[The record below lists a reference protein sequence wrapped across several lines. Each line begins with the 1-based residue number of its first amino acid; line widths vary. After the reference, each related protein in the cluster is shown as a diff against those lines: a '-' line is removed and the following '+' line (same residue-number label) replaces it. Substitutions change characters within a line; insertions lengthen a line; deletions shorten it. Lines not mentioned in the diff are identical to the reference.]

1 MESNEPYAPNS
12 TVSSNPSVVTDM
24 GPSVLTTDMAT
35 ATLVATPSVATS
47 PSPTTISATEST
59 AERPNLTMSE
69 STLNTTGQGVS
80 AAPHYLFNPPHQEL
94 PRFPRQSAAPESRPD
109 SASLCSR
116 EIENPPGDHVTRPLS
131 PERSGGGR
139 RHPFLEHAIRAHAT
153 RSAAEKPLLGSDA
166 NSGPNLARTLAQDR
180 GATLSASILQQLSHR
195 AVRPLAVGRGTS
207 GPSTL
212 HIPKGDS
219 SVSLDSVTTPRR
231 GASPPAAPRDSKRI
245 KRAPLPTES
254 SACDVNHSTESDYL
268 CPICLQFIHEAFM
281 TWCGH
286 SFCYQC
292 IATHLEHA
300 HNCPTCR
307 TSLKR
312 DQIFPNFQLSR
323 LVGKQLNAFTSPTLA
338 PSSAFSRQQLIG
350 QLRALVTNEDQLQ
363 LEDLDS
369 VLAALFAKRRDMIS
383 RHRVSELDALLVF
396 LKKAKAYKT
405 TILEN
410 LQQELACVD
419 EDIQEATQ
427 RLRALVNQTTSTVV
441 PGLRHSMNLTGVAN
455 PSGQAP
461 EDSAAL
467 MSVQP
472 GSGEGVCVPNAL
484 SEPEDQEGPSPEI
497 SQSSLHHPLQT
508 LSVRGRIPSDGADT
522 RLRSSPESS
531 RVQEKR
537 ISTHFN
543 DLQQYYFEHRLKAPS
558 KPYHLEEFTQTLA
571 TCTRFRSFRPVA
583 TLRYGDMINSSSIVA
598 SIEFDRDDEYFATAG
613 VTRKIKVFDYTP
625 IQVHMDTL
633 DQATVSDLM
642 HDTAVDDSWALAS
655 LAGENREG
663 LLTPHRRSIRGM
675 STDNTALNHHYPVR
689 EMVCRSKI
697 SCLSW
702 NPYIKTQLANS
713 DYDGM
718 VTLWDAHVGTQIQ
731 TFTEHEK
738 RAWSVDFSR
747 TDPTRL
753 ASGSDDTKVKIWS
766 TGSNQAVMTLDSKAN
781 ICCVKFNPSSS
792 HYLSFGSADHYI
804 YYYDLRQPRQAL
816 TVFKGHRK
824 AVSYVKF
831 LNSRELVSASTDS
844 TLKLWNIEDTATQ
857 GGTTS
862 LGGDQDRTGV
872 PPPFQMNNR
881 CVRTFG
887 GHVNEKNFVGLS
899 VVGDWVSCGSENNCA
914 YTYYKSLSQPMF
926 SVPFST
932 QALVGEEAVA
942 EDPSVFVSSVCWK
955 KDAKVLLAA
964 NSQGTVRVL
973 QLV

>member
-1 MESNEPYAPNS
+1 MN
-12 TVSSNPSVVTDM
+12 SNPLAEADPR
-24 GPSVLTTDMAT
+24 PSIVTTDVET
-35 ATLVATPSVATS
+35 ATLVAASSAATS
-47 PSPTTISATEST
+47 SSPTMISTTEPT
-59 AERPNLTMSE
+59 EERLNLTTSG
-69 STLNTTGQGVS
+69 STLDTATQGVS
-80 AAPHYLFNPPHQEL
+80 AASPYQSNPPQQQLPPSPHQ
-94 PRFPRQSAAPESRPD
+94 PAAPEDRSERG
-109 SASLCSR
+109 SLCPE
-116 EIENPPGDHVTRPLS
+116 EIENPPGDHVNRPLS

-139 RHPFLEHAIRAHAT
+139 RHPFLEQAIRAYASGST
-153 RSAAEKPLLGSDA
+153 AAKPLVASNTD
-166 NSGPNLARTLAQDR
+166 SGPNLTRALTLDR

-195 AVRPLAVGRGTS
+195 AVRPLVAGHGTS
-207 GPSTL
+207 ALSTS
-212 HIPKGDS
+212 HIPRGVA
-219 SVSLDSVTTPRR
+219 SVSLDTVTTPRR
-231 GASPPAAPRDSKRI
+231 GASPSATPRDSKRA
-245 KRAPLPTES
+245 KRDPLPTERLT
-254 SACDVNHSTESDYL
+254 CDVNHSLESDYL

-281 TWCGH
+281 TRCGH

-307 TSLKR
+307 ATLKR
-312 DQIFPNFQLSR
+312 DQIFPNFQLNR
-323 LVGKQLNAFTSPTLA
+323 LVGKQLDAFTLPALG
-338 PSSAFSRQQLIG
+338 PSSVFSRQQLID
-350 QLRALVTNEDQLQ
+350 QLRALVSDKDQLQ
-363 LEDLDS
+363 LEDLDA
-369 VLAALFAKRRDMIS
+369 VLAALFAKRRDMVS
-383 RHRVSELDALLVF
+383 RHRASELDVLLMF
-396 LKKAKAYKT
+396 LKRARAYKT

-410 LQQELACVD
+410 LQRELACVD
-419 EDIQEATQ
+419 KDIQEATQ
-427 RLRALVNQTTSTVV
+427 RLRVLVSQTPSTVV
-441 PGLRHSMNLTGVAN
+441 PGLRHPMNLVDASS

-461 EDSAAL
+461 EDTTALISA
-467 MSVQP
+467 QP
-472 GSGEGVCVPNAL
+472 GPGEGVCVPNAL
-484 SEPEDQEGPSPEI
+484 SEPEDHEGPTPEI
-497 SQSSLHHPLQT
+497 LQTSPHHPLQT
-508 LSVRGRIPSDGADT
+508 LSTGDRIPSREEDT
-522 RLRSSPESS
+522 RLRSSPE
-531 RVQEKR
+531 RRRIREKR

-543 DLQQYYFEHRLKAPS
+543 DLQQYYFEHRLKVPS

-571 TCTRFRSFRPVA
+571 TCTRYRSFRPVA
-583 TLRYGDMINSSSIVA
+583 TLRYGDMMSSSSIVA

-642 HDTAVDDSWALAS
+642 HDTTAGDSWALAS
-655 LAGENREG
+655 LAGGNREG
-663 LLTPHRRSIRGM
+663 LLTPHRRSIRGVT
-675 STDNTALNHHYPVR
+675 TDDTALHHHYPVR

-718 VTLWDAHVGTQIQ
+718 VTLWDAHVGTQVQ

-831 LNSRELVSASTDS
+831 LSSRELVSASTDS
-844 TLKLWNIEDTATQ
+844 TLKLWNLDDAATQ
-857 GGTTS
+857 SGTTA
-862 LGGDQDRTGV
+862 LRGDQGPTGI
-872 PPPFQMNNR
+872 PPPFQITNR

-899 VVGDWVSCGSENNCA
+899 VMGDWVSCGSENNCA

-932 QALVGEEAVA
+932 QTLIGEEVVV